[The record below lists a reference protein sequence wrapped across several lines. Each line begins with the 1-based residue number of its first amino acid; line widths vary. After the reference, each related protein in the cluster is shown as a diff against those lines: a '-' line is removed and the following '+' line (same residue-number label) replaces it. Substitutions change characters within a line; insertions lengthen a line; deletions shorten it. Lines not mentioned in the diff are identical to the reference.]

1 MHPPSADAE
10 SRRAWLALKGRL
22 LYGKYCGTQG
32 EGICAENFALYHL
45 RKGECESVRDFL
57 TFLDEQIAT
66 QTQHDPDNRLA
77 MTQRLA
83 ERIRR
88 HLAGAEEVSPPLSQT
103 IRPG

>member
-1 MHPPSADAE
+1 MVSPSAD
-10 SRRAWLALKGRL
+10 SRRAWLALKGKL

-57 TFLDEQIAT
+57 AFLDEQIASL
-66 QTQHDPDNRLA
+66 TQHDPHGRLA

-83 ERIRR
+83 ERIRW
-88 HLAGAEEVSPPLSQT
+88 HLESVEAAAEEVVS
-103 IRPG
+103 